1 MRAPRPV
8 RRPGGTRPAA
18 SAVAPAV
25 AEGNRRRVQNA
36 PPGSDELRALLLRRF
51 GHDAFRPLQ
60 ERAIRAALAGRDTV
74 VLLPTGGGKSLC
86 YQLPALARDG
96 LTLVVSPLIALM
108 KDQVDALR
116 ARGVAAGCLNSSM
129 DPEETAA
136 VRRAAAQGELKLL
149 YVAPERVALPGFP
162 GFLRRLAVGFVAV
175 DEAHCISQ
183 WGHEFRPDYLTLG
196 ALREALPDVPFMALT
211 ATATPRVRAD
221 VAARLGMDDPE
232 FLVASFNRPNI
243 TYAVRPKRRSLP
255 VLISL
260 LRERTGESA
269 IVYCLSRRETETVA
283 AALRDAGVE
292 ALPYHAGLDHDARR
306 RAHDRFTS
314 KETPVIVATIAFGM
328 GIDVPDIRLIVHY
341 NLPKSLEGYYQETGR
356 AGRDG
361 EPSDCVLFYT
371 TADRSTQEG
380 FIREIEDPEERD
392 RALARLRRVLG
403 YCQLRTCRR
412 RHLLDYFGERSPEG
426 ENGCGACDNCL
437 DPDAGGA
444 EFDGTEIA
452 QKILS
457 AVHRTGARFGMAHVT
472 EVLRGSRSR
481 KVLQFR
487 HDRLSVHGI
496 ARGVP
501 AEDLRD
507 LADQLV
513 DRGLLVRA
521 AGEYPTV
528 SISRAG
534 WRFLRARERITL
546 TRPRPVAPD
555 PRKGGPAT
563 PSVPRLGQAS
573 GTDTR
578 PATPAPEIEADLF
591 AALRDLRHRLAEGDN
606 LRPFHVCGDRTLREI
621 AAYLPQS
628 EDSLLRIHGFGPAK
642 LERYGAPV
650 LETVREYASGKERP
664 DRTSALGPPAKPR
677 RAGREKPAPTLL
689 ATRELL
695 EQGRSI
701 AEVADAR
708 SLDVKTVIG
717 HVERLVRDGATLD
730 LSPSL
735 PPPER
740 TARIREAL
748 LAAGPDALRPVRERL
763 GPGTSYEEI
772 RIVRASVRARTPA
785 APQRAVTDSSSSS
798 DAG

>member
-8 RRPGGTRPAA
+8 RRPKGARAA
-18 SAVAPAV
+18 AVAPAIP
-25 AEGNRRRVQNA
+25 EGNRPRDRNA
-36 PPGSDELRALLLRRF
+36 PPESDALRNLLRRHF

-60 ERAIRAALAGRDTV
+60 ERAIQAALAGRDTV
-74 VLLPTGGGKSLC
+74 VLMPTGGGKSLC

-96 LTLVVSPLIALM
+96 TTLVISPLIALM

-116 ARGVAAGCLNSSM
+116 ARGIAAGCLNSSM
-129 DPEETAA
+129 GPEEAGA
-136 VRRAAAQGELKLL
+136 VRQAALRGELKLL
-149 YVAPERVALPGFP
+149 YVAPERVALPSFP
-162 GFLRRLAVGFVAV
+162 GLLRRLAVGFVAV

-196 ALREALPDVPFMALT
+196 ALREELPDVPFMALT

-221 VAARLGMDDPE
+221 IARRLGMDGPE

-255 VLISL
+255 VLLSM
-260 LRERTGESA
+260 LRERAGESA

-283 AALRDAGVE
+283 AAARDAGVE
-292 ALPYHAGLDHDARR
+292 ARPYHAGLDHDERR
-306 RAHDRFTS
+306 RTHERFTS
-314 KETPVIVATIAFGM
+314 KQTPVIVATIAFGM

-392 RALARLRRVLG
+392 RAFARLRRVLG

-412 RHLLDYFGERSPEG
+412 RHLLDYFGEQSPEG
-426 ENGCGACDNCL
+426 AEGCGNCDNCL
-437 DPDAGGA
+437 DPESDLA

-457 AVHRTGARFGMAHVT
+457 GVHRTGARFGMAYVT
-472 EVLRGSRSR
+472 EVLRGSRSK

-496 ARGVP
+496 ARDVP

-534 WRFLRARERITL
+534 WKFLRARERITL
-546 TRPRPVAPD
+546 TRPRTAPA
-555 PRKGGPAT
+555 PPQGGPSA
-563 PSVPRLGQAS
+563 PQPRQTS
-573 GTDTR
+573 GAGA
-578 PATPAPEIEADLF
+578 PPGAPAPEIEADLF
-591 AALRDLRHRLAEGDN
+591 EALRDLRRRLAEQDS

-642 LERYGAPV
+642 LERYGAPF
-650 LETVREYASGKERP
+650 LDAVREYAAGKDLP

-677 RAGREKPAPTLL
+677 RAVREKRTPTVL
-689 ATRELL
+689 ATGKLL
-695 EQGRSI
+695 EEGRSVGEI
-701 AEVADAR
+701 AEIR
-708 SLDVKTVIG
+708 SLDLTTVIG
-717 HVERLVRDGATLD
+717 HVERLVQDGATLD

-735 PPPER
+735 PAPER

-772 RIVRASVRARTPA
+772 RIVRASLGPSKPA
-785 APQRAVTDSSSSS
+785 APP
-798 DAG
+798 AGDPPAS

>member
-8 RRPGGTRPAA
+8 RRPGGTRTPAG
-18 SAVAPAV
+18 AVAPAV
-25 AEGNRRRVQNA
+25 PEGNRRHVRNA
-36 PPGSDELRALLLRRF
+36 PPEGDSLRALLRRRF

-86 YQLPALARDG
+86 YQLPALSRDG

-116 ARGVAAGCLNSSM
+116 ARGIAAGCLNSSM

-136 VRRAAAQGELKLL
+136 VRRAAARGELKLL

-306 RAHDRFTS
+306 RAHNRFTS

-361 EPSDCVLFYT
+361 APSDCVLFYT

-380 FIREIEDPEERD
+380 FIREIEDPEERN

-412 RHLLDYFGERSPEG
+412 RHLLDYFGEPSPEG
-426 ENGCGACDNCL
+426 AEGCGNCDNCL

-507 LADQLV
+507 FADQLV

-534 WRFLRARERITL
+534 WGFLRGRERITL
-546 TRPRPVAPD
+546 TRPREAAPD
-555 PRKGGPAT
+555 PEPAGT
-563 PSVPRLGQAS
+563 AAPAS
-573 GTDTR
+573 P
-578 PATPAPEIEADLF
+578 PAASPPEMDADLF
-591 AALRDLRHRLAEGDN
+591 EALRTLRRGLAERDGV
-606 LRPFHVCGDRTLREI
+606 RPFHVCGDRTLREI
-621 AAYLPQS
+621 AAYAPQS

-642 LERYGAPV
+642 LERYGAPI
-650 LETVREYASGKERP
+650 LDAVREYAAGKDLA
-664 DRTSALGPPAKPR
+664 DRTSVLGPPAKPR

-708 SLDVKTVIG
+708 SLNVKTVIG
-717 HVERLVRDGATLD
+717 HVERLVQDGATLD

-748 LAAGPDALRPVRERL
+748 LAAGPGALRPVRECL

-772 RIVRASVRARTPA
+772 RIVRASLGPSEPA
-785 APQRAVTDSSSSS
+785 ARPTRLD
-798 DAG
+798 

>member
-1 MRAPRPV
+1 MNV
-8 RRPGGTRPAA
+8 RNAA
-18 SAVAPAV
+18 HAGHPSG
-25 AEGNRRRVQNA
+25 EGA
-36 PPGSDELRALLLRRF
+36 PPTEDRLAAVLKRRF

-60 ERAIRAALAGRDTV
+60 ERAIRLALAGRDTV
-74 VLLPTGGGKSLC
+74 VLMPTGGGKSLC

-116 ARGVAAGCLNSSM
+116 ARGIAAGCLNSSM
-129 DPEETAA
+129 RSDEAGE
-136 VRRAAAQGELKLL
+136 VRRAALRGDLKLL

-162 GFLRRLAVGFVAV
+162 DFLRRLGVGFVAV

-196 ALREALPDVPFMALT
+196 ALREEVPEVPFMALT

-221 VAARLGMDDPE
+221 VAGRLGMDDPE

-243 TYAVRPKRRSLP
+243 RYGVRPKRRSLP
-255 VLISL
+255 VLISM
-260 LRERTGESA
+260 LRERAGESA
-269 IVYCLSRRETETVA
+269 IVYCLSRRETENVA
-283 AALRDAGVE
+283 AALRDAGIE
-292 ALPYHAGLDHDARR
+292 ALPYHAGLEHDVRR
-306 RAHDRFTS
+306 DTHDRFTS
-314 KETPVIVATIAFGM
+314 KRTPVIVATIAFGM

-361 EPSDCVLFYT
+361 KPSDCVLFYT
-371 TADRSTQEG
+371 TADRSTQEK
-380 FIREIEDPEERD
+380 FIREIEDPEEQE

-412 RHLLDYFGERSPEG
+412 RHLLDYFGEATPEG
-426 ENGCGACDNCL
+426 QDNCGNCDNCL
-437 DPDAGGA
+437 DPEADAA

-496 ARGVP
+496 ARDVP
-501 AEDLRD
+501 AEELRD

-513 DRGLLVRA
+513 DCGLLLRA
-521 AGEYPTV
+521 AGEFPTV
-528 SISRAG
+528 SIAPAG
-534 WRFLRARERITL
+534 WRFLRAGERITL
-546 TRPRPVAPD
+546 TRPRTAAPGPRKAGAPD
-555 PRKGGPAT
+555 STAAALAVPSGPAT
-563 PSVPRLGQAS
+563 PP
-573 GTDTR
+573 
-578 PATPAPEIEADLF
+578 PEIEADLF
-591 AALRDLRHRLAEGDN
+591 EALRDVRRRLAERDR

-621 AAYLPQS
+621 AAYVPQS
-628 EDSLLRIHGFGPAK
+628 EESLLRVHGFGPAK
-642 LERYGAPV
+642 LERYGTPFLDA
-650 LETVREYASGKERP
+650 VRGHAEAKELP
-664 DRTSALGPPAKPR
+664 DRTSALGPPTKAR
-677 RAGREKPAPTLL
+677 TSGPTKRSATLDT
-689 ATRELL
+689 TRELL
-695 EQGRSI
+695 EEGRSVAEI
-701 AEVADAR
+701 AEAR
-708 SLDVKTVIG
+708 AVSVRTVLN
-717 HVERLVRDGATLD
+717 HLERLVRDGTTLD

-735 PPPER
+735 PDPER
-740 TARIREAL
+740 VARIREAL
-748 LAAGPDALRPVRERL
+748 LADGAEALRPVRDRL
-763 GPGTSYEEI
+763 GPAYSYEEI
-772 RIVRASVRARTPA
+772 RIVRASVRAWTPA
-785 APQRAVTDSSSSS
+785 PPQRAVTDSSSSS

>member
-1 MRAPRPV
+1 MRVSAPARDADRAP
-8 RRPGGTRPAA
+8 A
-18 SAVAPAV
+18 SGEA
-25 AEGNRRRVQNA
+25 
-36 PPGSDELRALLLRRF
+36 LRAQLRRHF
-51 GHDAFRPLQ
+51 GHDDFRPLQ

-74 VLLPTGGGKSLC
+74 VLMPTGGGKSLC

-116 ARGVAAGCLNSSM
+116 ARGIAAGCLNSSM
-129 DPEETAA
+129 TSEEAGE
-136 VRRAAAQGELKLL
+136 VRRGALRGDLKLL
-149 YVAPERVALPGFP
+149 YVAPERVALPSFP
-162 GFLRRLAVGFVAV
+162 GFLGRLRVGFVAV

-196 ALREALPDVPFMALT
+196 ALREELPEVPFMALT

-221 VAARLGMDDPE
+221 VAERLGMADPE

-255 VLISL
+255 VLISML
-260 LRERTGESA
+260 QERAGESA

-283 AALRDAGVE
+283 ATLRDAGIE
-292 ALPYHAGLDHDARR
+292 ALPYHAGLEHDQRR
-306 RAHDRFTS
+306 RTHDRFTS

-380 FIREIEDPEERD
+380 FIREIEDPEERE
-392 RALARLRRVLG
+392 RAFARLRRVLG

-412 RHLLDYFGERSPEG
+412 RHLLDYFGERSPDSQD
-426 ENGCGACDNCL
+426 GCGNCDNCL
-437 DPDAGGA
+437 DPESDLA

-481 KVLQFR
+481 RVLQFG
-487 HDRLSVHGI
+487 HDKLSVHGI
-496 ARGVP
+496 AREFA

-528 SISRAG
+528 SIAPAG
-534 WRFLRARERITL
+534 WKFLRARERITL
-546 TRPRPVAPD
+546 HRPRNAPPD
-555 PRKGGPAT
+555 PRKTRAAPPAAKT
-563 PSVPRLGQAS
+563 SGISAPEAPPAVP
-573 GTDTR
+573 
-578 PATPAPEIEADLF
+578 PPEIETELFETLRGVRRGLAD
-591 AALRDLRHRLAEGDN
+591 RDN
-606 LRPFHVCGDRTLREI
+606 VRPFHVCGDRTLREI

-628 EDSLLRIHGFGPAK
+628 EDGLLRIHGFGPAK
-642 LERYGAPV
+642 LERYGAPF
-650 LETVREYASGKERP
+650 LEAVCGYA
-664 DRTSALGPPAKPR
+664 
-677 RAGREKPAPTLL
+677 AGRELADRTATLPPPKKPRSPGSAKPT
-689 ATRELL
+689 ATMLVTKELL
-695 EQGRSI
+695 EQGRSVAEI
-701 AEVADAR
+701 AETR
-708 SLDVKTVIG
+708 SLNTETVLN
-717 HVERLVRDGATLD
+717 HVERLVRDGATFD
-730 LSPSL
+730 LTPSL
-735 PPPER
+735 PTPER
-740 TARIREAL
+740 AEGIREAL
-748 LAAGPDALRPVRERL
+748 EAAGPGALRPVRERL
-763 GPGTSYEEI
+763 GPAYSYDEI
-772 RIVRASVRARTPA
+772 RTVRAHLRLRQS
-785 APQRAVTDSSSSS
+785 APPLS
-798 DAG
+798 DAASEP

>member
-149 YVAPERVALPGFP
+149 YVAPERVALPGFL

-221 VAARLGMDDPE
+221 VAGRLGMDDPE

-283 AALRDAGVE
+283 AALRDAGIE
-292 ALPYHAGLDHDARR
+292 ALPYHAGLEHDERR
-306 RAHDRFTS
+306 RTHERFTS
-314 KETPVIVATIAFGM
+314 KQTPVIVATIAFGM

-426 ENGCGACDNCL
+426 QDGCGNCDNCL
-437 DPDAGGA
+437 DPESDLA

-457 AVHRTGARFGMAHVT
+457 GVHRTGARFGMAYVT

-496 ARGVP
+496 ARDVP

-513 DRGLLVRA
+513 DRGLLHRA
-521 AGEYPTV
+521 AGEFPTV
-528 SISRAG
+528 SIAPVG
-534 WRFLRARERITL
+534 WRFLRAGEQITL
-546 TRPRPVAPD
+546 TRPRSAP
-555 PRKGGPAT
+555 PGAREAGAPATTGAAPAAAGPA
-563 PSVPRLGQAS
+563 A
-573 GTDTR
+573 
-578 PATPAPEIEADLF
+578 PAPPEIEADLF
-591 AALRDLRHRLAEGDN
+591 EALREVRRRLAEGDR
-606 LRPFHVCGDRTLREI
+606 LRPFHVCGDRTLRDI

-628 EDSLLRIHGFGPAK
+628 EESLLRVHGFGPAK
-642 LERYGAPV
+642 LERYGTRF
-650 LETVREYASGKERP
+650 LEAVRDYAEAKELP
-664 DRTSALGPPAKPR
+664 DRTAALGPPTKARHSGRAKR
-677 RAGREKPAPTLL
+677 SATLDT
-689 ATRELL
+689 TRELL
-695 EQGRSI
+695 EEGRSVAEI
-701 AEVADAR
+701 AEAR
-708 SLDVKTVIG
+708 SVSIQTVL
-717 HVERLVRDGATLD
+717 HHLERLVRDGATFD

-735 PPPER
+735 PDPER

-748 LAAGPDALRPVRERL
+748 ATAGPEALRPVRDRL
-763 GPGTSYEEI
+763 GPAYSYEEI

>member
-149 YVAPERVALPGFP
+149 YVAPERVALPGFL

-221 VAARLGMDDPE
+221 VAGRLGMDDPE

-283 AALRDAGVE
+283 AALRDAGIE
-292 ALPYHAGLDHDARR
+292 ALPYHAGLEHDERR
-306 RAHDRFTS
+306 RTHERFTS
-314 KETPVIVATIAFGM
+314 KQTPVIVATIAFGM

-426 ENGCGACDNCL
+426 QDGCGNCDNCL
-437 DPDAGGA
+437 DPESDLA

-457 AVHRTGARFGMAHVT
+457 GVHRTGARFGMAYVT
-472 EVLRGSRSR
+472 EVLSGSRSR

-496 ARGVP
+496 ARDVP

-534 WRFLRARERITL
+534 WKFLRGREGITL
-546 TRPRPVAPD
+546 TRPRPAPPD
-555 PRKGGPAT
+555 PPQARAAAPASRT
-563 PSVPRLGQAS
+563 PKSDAA
-573 GTDTR
+573 
-578 PATPAPEIEADLF
+578 PAAPAPEIETELF
-591 AALRDLRHRLAEGDN
+591 ETLRGVRRELAERDD

-650 LETVREYASGKERP
+650 LDAVREYAAGKDLA
-664 DRTSALGPPAKPR
+664 DRTPTLGPPAKPR
-677 RAGREKPAPTLL
+677 RAAREKRTPTVL
-689 ATRELL
+689 ATRKLL
-695 EQGRSI
+695 DDGRSVGEI
-701 AEVADAR
+701 AEIR
-708 SLDVKTVIG
+708 SLDLKTVIG
-717 HVERLVRDGATLD
+717 HVERLVQGGATLD

-735 PPPER
+735 PAPER

-748 LAAGPDALRPVRERL
+748 LAAGPDALRPVREHL

-772 RIVRASVRARTPA
+772 RIVRASLGPSAPA
-785 APQRAVTDSSSSS
+785 APP
-798 DAG
+798 AGDPPAS

>member
-1 MRAPRPV
+1 M
-8 RRPGGTRPAA
+8 
-18 SAVAPAV
+18 
-25 AEGNRRRVQNA
+25 
-36 PPGSDELRALLLRRF
+36 
-51 GHDAFRPLQ
+51 
-60 ERAIRAALAGRDTV
+60 
-74 VLLPTGGGKSLC
+74 
-86 YQLPALARDG
+86 
-96 LTLVVSPLIALM
+96 
-108 KDQVDALR
+108 
-116 ARGVAAGCLNSSM
+116 
-129 DPEETAA
+129 
-136 VRRAAAQGELKLL
+136 
-149 YVAPERVALPGFP
+149 
-162 GFLRRLAVGFVAV
+162 
-175 DEAHCISQ
+175 
-183 WGHEFRPDYLTLG
+183 
-196 ALREALPDVPFMALT
+196 
-211 ATATPRVRAD
+211 
-221 VAARLGMDDPE
+221 
-232 FLVASFNRPNI
+232 
-243 TYAVRPKRRSLP
+243 
-255 VLISL
+255 
-260 LRERTGESA
+260 
-269 IVYCLSRRETETVA
+269 A
-283 AALRDAGVE
+283 AALRDAGIE
-292 ALPYHAGLDHDARR
+292 ALPYHAGLEHDERR
-306 RAHDRFTS
+306 RTHERFTS
-314 KETPVIVATIAFGM
+314 KRTPVIVATIAFGM

-412 RHLLDYFGERSPEG
+412 RHLLDYFGEQSPEG
-426 ENGCGACDNCL
+426 AEGCGNCDNCL
-437 DPDAGGA
+437 DPESDLA

-496 ARGVP
+496 ARDVP

-534 WRFLRARERITL
+534 WKFLRARERITL
-546 TRPRPVAPD
+546 TRPRTAPA
-555 PRKGGPAT
+555 PPQGGPAT
-563 PSVPRLGQAS
+563 ASGPRPRPAS
-573 GTDTR
+573 GTDTP

-591 AALRDLRHRLAEGDN
+591 EALRDLRRRLAEQGG

-628 EDSLLRIHGFGPAK
+628 EESLLRIHGFGPAK
-642 LERYGAPV
+642 LERYGAPL
-650 LETVREYASGKERP
+650 LEAVREYAAGKPLP

-677 RAGREKPAPTLL
+677 RAGRAKRTPTVL
-689 ATRELL
+689 ATGKLL
-695 EQGRSI
+695 EEGRSVGEI
-701 AEVADAR
+701 AEIR
-708 SLDVKTVIG
+708 SLDLKTVLG

-735 PPPER
+735 PAPER
-740 TARIREAL
+740 AARIREAL

-763 GPGTSYEEI
+763 GLGTSYEEI
-772 RIVRASVRARTPA
+772 RIVRASLRLEGPDM
-785 APQRAVTDSSSSS
+785 PSLHDN
-798 DAG
+798 

>member
-1 MRAPRPV
+1 VRAPAPV
-8 RRPGGTRPAA
+8 RDEEPAPAA
-18 SAVAPAV
+18 ADP
-25 AEGNRRRVQNA
+25 
-36 PPGSDELRALLLRRF
+36 LRGLLRRHF
-51 GHDAFRPLQ
+51 GHETFRPFQ

-86 YQLPALARDG
+86 YQLPALAREG

-116 ARGVAAGCLNSSM
+116 ARGIAAGCLNSSM
-129 DPEETAA
+129 DAAETAE
-136 VRRAAAQGELKLL
+136 VRRATFAGDLKLL
-149 YVAPERVALPGFP
+149 YVAPERVALPSFP
-162 GFLRRLAVGFVAV
+162 GFLRRLEVGFVAV

-211 ATATPRVRAD
+211 ATATPRVRSD
-221 VAARLGMDDPE
+221 VARRLGMDDPD

-260 LRERTGESA
+260 LQDRAGASA

-292 ALPYHAGLDHDARR
+292 ALPYHAGLGHDERR
-306 RAHDRFTS
+306 RAHDRFTG

-412 RHLLDYFGERSPEG
+412 RHLLDYFGEPAAEG
-426 ENGCGACDNCL
+426 QDGCGNCDNCL
-437 DPDAGGA
+437 DPEAGLA

-457 AVHRTGARFGMAHVT
+457 AVHRTGSRFGMAHVT

-496 ARGVP
+496 ARDVP

-513 DRGLLVRA
+513 DRGLLARA

-528 SISRAG
+528 SIAPAG
-534 WRFLRARERITL
+534 WRFLRAGEPITL
-546 TRPRPVAPD
+546 TRPRGAPAD
-555 PRKGGPAT
+555 PRKEAARSRGARGTSSSEAASAT
-563 PSVPRLGQAS
+563 PS
-573 GTDTR
+573 
-578 PATPAPEIEADLF
+578 PEMDGALF
-591 AALRDLRHRLAEGDN
+591 EALRDLRRRLAEGDG

-621 AAYLPQS
+621 AAFLPQS
-628 EDSLLRIHGFGPAK
+628 EDGLLRIHGFGPAK
-642 LERYGAPV
+642 LERYGAPF
-650 LETVREYASGKERP
+650 LEAVREHAAGKAAGEERA
-664 DRTSALGPPAKPR
+664 DRTASLGPPAKPR
-677 RAGREKPAPTLL
+677 RATPARGPTATSLEIRALL
-689 ATRELL
+689 GE
-695 EQGRSI
+695 GRSVAEI
-701 AEVADAR
+701 AELR
-708 SLDVKTVIG
+708 SVRVQTVLD
-717 HVERLVRDGATLD
+717 HVERLVRDGAAPD
-730 LSPSL
+730 LAPSL
-735 PPPER
+735 PAPDR
-740 TARIREAL
+740 TARIRAAL
-748 LAAGPDALRPVRERL
+748 LAGDAKALRPVRERL
-763 GPGTSYEEI
+763 GRDYSYDEI
-772 RIVRASVRARTPA
+772 RIVRASLGPEGRN
-785 APQRAVTDSSSSS
+785 APPPGD
-798 DAG
+798 D